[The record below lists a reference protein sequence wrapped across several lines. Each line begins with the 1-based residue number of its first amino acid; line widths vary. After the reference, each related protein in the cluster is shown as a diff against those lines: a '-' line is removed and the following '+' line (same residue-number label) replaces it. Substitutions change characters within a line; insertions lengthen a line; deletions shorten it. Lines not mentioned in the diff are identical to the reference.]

1 MLKKSLSFGSILALA
16 IVAAGI
22 VAAPVTFD
30 PGKGSLAA
38 NAAHA
43 KDLVD
48 IDVGDD
54 GP

>member
-16 IVAAGI
+16 LAAAGF
-22 VAAPVTFD
+22 VAAPVTVD
-30 PGKGSLAA
+30 PGQGSLAV

>member
-1 MLKKSLSFGSILALA
+1 MKSLFGSVLALA
-16 IVAAGI
+16 LLAGI

-30 PGKGSLAA
+30 PGKGSLAV